1 MQPDAINT
9 LPQIQ
14 PISKIEPISP
24 TEMRTA
30 FGGPLYQMLNPS
42 TQQIVDDLG
51 LRGQGIGGL
60 AAMAFS
66 PVKKAQAPAT
76 IMKRVDKLI
85 KKFRRQ
91 RANYERELANVPYDG
106 PPAQRAADKYLNSLK
121 KTQAELEMVYD
132 RNRGF
137 GLGDYIRSGIAAN

>member
-1 MQPDAINT
+1 
-9 LPQIQ
+9 
-14 PISKIEPISP
+14 
-24 TEMRTA
+24 MRSA
-30 FGGPLYQMLNPS
+30 FGGPFYQILNPS
-42 TQQIVDDLG
+42 TQQIVDNLG

-60 AAMAFS
+60 AATVFS
-66 PVKKAQAPAT
+66 PVRKAQAPAT
-76 IMKRVDKLI
+76 IMKRVDRLI

>member
-1 MQPDAINT
+1 MQPDALNLLT
-9 LPQIQ
+9 QIQ
-14 PISKIEPISP
+14 PVSKVEPISP

-30 FGGPLYQMLNPS
+30 FGGPLYQMLNPGAR
-42 TQQIVDDLG
+42 QIVDNLG

-60 AAMAFS
+60 AAMAFG
-66 PVKKAQAPAT
+66 PGKVKAPAT

-85 KKFRRQ
+85 KKYRKQ

-106 PPAQRAADKYLNSLK
+106 MPAQRAADKYLNSLK

>member
-1 MQPDAINT
+1 
-9 LPQIQ
+9 
-14 PISKIEPISP
+14 
-24 TEMRTA
+24 MRTA
-30 FGGPLYQMLNPS
+30 FGSPLYQMLNPGAR
-42 TQQIVDDLG
+42 QIVDNLG

-66 PVKKAQAPAT
+66 PVRKAQAPAT

-85 KKFRRQ
+85 KKYRRQ
-91 RANYERELANVPYDG
+91 RANYERELNNIPVDG
-106 PPAQRAADKYLNSLK
+106 LPAQRAADRFLK
-121 KTQAELEMVYD
+121 KAQKTQAELQMVYE

>member
-1 MQPDAINT
+1 
-9 LPQIQ
+9 
-14 PISKIEPISP
+14 
-24 TEMRTA
+24 MRTA
-30 FGGPLYQMLNPS
+30 FGGPLYQMLNPGAR
-42 TQQIVDDLG
+42 QIVDNLG

-66 PVKKAQAPAT
+66 PVRKAQAPAT

-85 KKFRRQ
+85 KKYRRQ

-106 PPAQRAADKYLNSLK
+106 APAQRAADRFLK
-121 KTQAELEMVYD
+121 KAQKTQAELQMVYE